1 MKTKIIL
8 SLLLVFVLASF
19 VSAQN
24 IPPAPAPDPLVR
36 IVSCLDSDG
45 GLNYYENGIFTINVV
60 KWTDNSPSFHPP
72 ENNGNSEDRCETDIN
87 EGQKERSCNPEK
99 NILVEA
105 YCNGEEIDLVNREYA
120 LYQKY
125 DCSAEGKVCYNGV
138 CVNKEDLKKDPVY
151 IKEKADCEQQTKQV
165 LSFWKRL
172 YFWFSNPSGK
182 VAFSETN
189 GVVKDSEGNPI
200 FGVPIKMEALCSAEY
215 FGSTEHNIQET
226 TTDENGE
233 FKFNSFEI
241 KTNLPSKFCRKG
253 YLTSKEGYCPYS
265 RSIDYF
271 HCLRGMK
278 ETNFSTPE
286 PVIDRKGNQNIY
298 STPDTASIKSG
309 VKEVSLILKK
319 VNPNTAQNEME
330 SLEKEFSTK
339 LVEEAP
345 RE

>member
-1 MKTKIIL
+1 MKASIL
-8 SLLLVFVLASF
+8 LVILFVFVLVNF

-36 IVSCLDSDG
+36 IVSCSDSDG
-45 GLNYYENGIFTINVV
+45 GLNYYESGIFTFDVV
-60 KWTDNSPSFHPP
+60 KWTDNSPSFYPP
-72 ENNGNSEDRCETDIN
+72 ENTGNTQDYCKRSIN
-87 EGQKERSCNPEK
+87 EKEGCGSFQSILIESSCN
-99 NILVEA
+99 
-105 YCNGEEIDLVNREYA
+105 GDEIDLVLNEA
-120 LYQKY
+120 ILSTEY
-125 DCSAEGKVCYNGV
+125 DCSSEGKVCYNGA

-151 IKEKADCEQQTKQV
+151 IKEKADCEQQTEQV
-165 LSFWKRL
+165 LGFWMRI

-182 VAFSETN
+182 VTFSETN

-200 FGVPIKMEALCSAEY
+200 FGVPVKMEALCSAEY
-215 FGSTEHNIQET
+215 FGSTEQNIQET
-226 TTDENGE
+226 ATNENGE

-278 ETNFSTPE
+278 ETNFSTFE
-286 PVIDRKGNQNIY
+286 PVIGRKGNQNIY
-298 STPDTASIKSG
+298 FSPDTASIKSG

-319 VNPNTAQNEME
+319 VNSNTAQSEME
-330 SLEKEFSTK
+330 SLEKELSTQQLK
-339 LVEEAP
+339 IVPGE
-345 RE
+345 